1 MDRARFL
8 IFSSAVSCGP
18 SDKLAE
24 SRPARLARLPVNASP
39 RDVSW
44 PNMEWDLVPS
54 GEPAPTPRPLASSP
68 VGPPK
73 SLSNGELS
81 PDIVLDTM
89 LMGADSAAIAPVSI
103 PPRESPAIFA
113 HPSLSSSSSHHA
125 SFSASEPVKPPK
137 TKARSPTAHAA

>member
-1 MDRARFL
+1 MDRTRFL

-18 SDKLAE
+18 SDKFAE

-44 PNMEWDLVPS
+44 PNMEDLVPS
-54 GEPAPTPRPLASSP
+54 GEPAPTPGGTLASSP
-68 VGPPK
+68 VVLPK

-89 LMGADSAAIAPVSI
+89 LMGADSAAIAEVSI
-103 PPRESPAIFA
+103 PPRESPPMFP